1 MLYKE
6 LRKPGV
12 TRKLLWEEYS
22 SEIRAAGK
30 IPLQYSQFCNYFN
43 RYLEVNKATMHFEH
57 KVAEK
62 IEVDWCGTTVPVVN
76 ELTGEVTKGYLFVGT
91 LPYSQYSYA
100 ELMGD
105 MKQENWINAHVHM
118 FEFFGGTT
126 PIICPD
132 NLKTGVIRHPKNGDV
147 ILNQAYQE
155 MGDYY
160 NVAIVPA
167 PVRSPKSK
175 PSVEG
180 IVGKI
185 TTHIIAQLRKEEF
198 HSVREA
204 NERIMKCLKDFNDKA
219 FQKREGSRTE
229 IFINEEKSFL
239 RPLPKEPYEYATWK
253 KATVQYNYHISIDRM
268 YYFVPYEYIKHK
280 VDIRLTRN
288 IVEIYYR
295 HHRICSHRRLYGHP
309 GQYSTNTDHMPA
321 NHQKAGEWNGERF
334 RKWAQTVGANTYK
347 VIDGLLNHYKAEQQ
361 AYKGC
366 RSILKL
372 ADSYSSR
379 QLEEACEKALQHLS
393 LPRYKN
399 IKLIIQYN
407 QDTRQ
412 NEEKI
417 QNTDEF
423 AIIRGSSYYGG
434 NSNE

>member
-1 MLYKE
+1 MKEYEEKYKQIFRYLSLGMSQNVISKILSTSRNTVRKVKAAADSIRLSWEDASKMTSKEFARTIFPKDAAADNDALQPKPDCEMLYKE
-6 LRKPGV
+6 LQKPGV

-22 SEIRAAGK
+22 SEVKAAGK

-57 KVAEK
+57 KVAER
-62 IEVDWCGTTVPVVN
+62 IEVDWCRSTVPVVN

-180 IVGKI
+180 TVGKI
-185 TTHIIAQLRKEEF
+185 TTDIIAKLRKEEF

-204 NERIMKCLKDFNDKA
+204 NERMDCL
-219 FQKREGSRTE
+219 
-229 IFINEEKSFL
+229 
-239 RPLPKEPYEYATWK
+239 
-253 KATVQYNYHISIDRM
+253 H
-268 YYFVPYEYIKHK
+268 
-280 VDIRLTRN
+280 
-288 IVEIYYR
+288 
-295 HHRICSHRRLYGHP
+295 
-309 GQYSTNTDHMPA
+309 
-321 NHQKAGEWNGERF
+321 
-334 RKWAQTVGANTYK
+334 
-347 VIDGLLNHYKAEQQ
+347 
-361 AYKGC
+361 
-366 RSILKL
+366 
-372 ADSYSSR
+372 
-379 QLEEACEKALQHLS
+379 
-393 LPRYKN
+393 
-399 IKLIIQYN
+399 
-407 QDTRQ
+407 
-412 NEEKI
+412 
-417 QNTDEF
+417 
-423 AIIRGSSYYGG
+423 
-434 NSNE
+434 